1 MRKADALS
9 RGTDHK
15 EGIKHDNEDVILLKP
30 EYRAVHYIKAIYLL
44 KDMKNWYKWKSE
56 NQKILMSQS

>member
-44 KDMKNWYKWKSE
+44 KDMKN
-56 NQKILMSQS
+56 